1 MGRPNQT
8 RSGGAFPPTA
18 STSTPASSPSPTTT
32 GSSST
37 PDTVGSSSAS
47 DAGGTSSDSST
58 PGTGGASSITAIS
71 STTNIPGTSPI
82 ISASTTPTAVVTSP
96 QSSAEQNTSSLS
108 SSTAA
113 AASTSSG
120 NTTSSLDTS
129 PTNGNTGAIAGGVIG
144 GVVVLVL
151 LVLGL
156 ILYRRRRK
164 HVAPSSEFA
173 ETIKRGE
180 MPVLRLDSGVE
191 IVPSWSR
198 NNVPLPLRQ
207 DSYYTSPAMS
217 NMKLLDGM
225 GIGGSD
231 EQSTR
236 FSLEKSLQPLRR
248 SGQQGSDESMTM
260 GNTARRVSSIGSSQE
275 FWSRDTGKFDTRKD
289 YRSIS
294 PLPTDTNYAP
304 LMQNTYPMEP
314 SRAVETLQNAYADL
328 WELSVVPLT
337 RPLPDSVRN
346 GADTQPL
353 PPLRPVRP
361 SVDIGIRRKV

>member
-1 MGRPNQT
+1 MGRPIQS
-8 RSGGAFPPTA
+8 RSGGAFLPTA
-18 STSTPASSPSPTTT
+18 STSTPTSSPSPTTT

-37 PDTVGSSSAS
+37 PDTAGPSPAS
-47 DAGGTSSDSST
+47 DAGGTSSIIVTSST
-58 PGTGGASSITAIS
+58 I
-71 STTNIPGTSPI
+71 NGTSLI
-82 ISASTTPTAVVTSP
+82 ISASTTPTTVVTSLTSP
-96 QSSAEQNTSSLS
+96 QSSAEQNTSSS
-108 SSTAA
+108 SSSTTTTTTTTTAA

-120 NTTSSLDTS
+120 NTTSSLATS
-129 PTNGNTGAIAGGVIG
+129 STNVNTGAIAGGVIG

-191 IVPSWSR
+191 IVPSWAR
-198 NNVPLPLRQ
+198 NNVPLPLQQ

-248 SGQQGSDESMTM
+248 SGQQGSDESMAM
-260 GNTARRVSSIGSSQE
+260 GNMARRVSSIGSSQE

-337 RPLPDSVRN
+337 RPLPDLVRN